1 MYYEKTTEHGV
12 ISLDKGVIGSI
23 IKRQVAAFDGKVLL
37 SNAKGKVIKAANQDR
52 LGDEANFFELSAPAS
67 ASGAGH
73 DLRVFVIIKMG
84 VSISSVT
91 DTLIARLDSD
101 IMEFTG
107 LRANSIAVMVKGM
120 LSKNVS
126 KRDIEVK
133 R

>member
-1 MYYEKTTEHGV
+1 MYCEKTTKHGV
-12 ISLDKGVIGSI
+12 ISMDKGVIGSI

-52 LGDEANFFELSAPAS
+52 LGDEANFFEMSAAG
-67 ASGAGH
+67 SGAGH

-91 DTLIARLDSD
+91 DMLIARLDSD
-101 IMEFTG
+101 IAEFTG
-107 LRANSIAVMVKGM
+107 LRANSIAVVVKGM